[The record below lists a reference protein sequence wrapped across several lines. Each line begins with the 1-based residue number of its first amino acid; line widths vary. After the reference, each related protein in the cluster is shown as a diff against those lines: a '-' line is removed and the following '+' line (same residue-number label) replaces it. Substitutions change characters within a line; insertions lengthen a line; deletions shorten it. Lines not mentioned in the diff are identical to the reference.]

1 MKHIG
6 QRRRVIDWDAR
17 TSGTLLYT
25 GDLKLDGLLE
35 GLILRS
41 PHPHAKI
48 IRIDVSRARAMP
60 GVRAV
65 VTAADFPADA
75 RYLHEGA
82 RDRPPLAQGYV
93 RFVGEEVAAVAADT
107 RLQAQA
113 ALRTIEVVYEPLP
126 GPQTMAAALGQ
137 GVSQLHNRPTNRRNL
152 SHEVKRSWG
161 AIKAGRDHGKISVAG
176 EFLFPRQVHACM
188 ETNVAIASWD
198 ESKQRLD
205 VWTSTQAPYYITQEI
220 AHVMGLKPEQVV
232 CHEVA
237 VGGGFGAK
245 SKICEHEAI
254 AAALSRAARRPV
266 RVRLSREEEFETTKT
281 RHAFRTRLRIHAD
294 ESGNLRA
301 IEGAIDVENGAY
313 NHSGVSVMGAGI
325 KGLGMMYRP
334 EGLEVTGR
342 LIDTALT
349 PGGQFRG
356 YGSVQTAF
364 AMESL
369 MDELAERLHI
379 DPVELRIINANQ
391 AGDTTLVGGR
401 LGSVRLVECLIAA
414 RDAIGWAQEKT
425 NRKPGR
431 GVGISAGVHVSGSY
445 IGPGANRSDAAI
457 DVFAD
462 SRIRVRFGGSDAGT
476 GQKTILA
483 QIAAEE
489 LGLELDAVDVLTM
502 DSELTPFDMG
512 AWSSRGTHFGGHAV
526 RKAAL
531 ATAER
536 LKALAV
542 SQLGEGELRLE
553 GGAIWN
559 ADRNI
564 PIGRAALLSNEAK
577 DGMLTTEVSFVE
589 ANMEPADRAT
599 GRGNVSASYNFAA
612 HAAIVDVDRL
622 TGRVK
627 VLDYV
632 AAHDIGQV
640 MNPITAEGQAIGGAA
655 MGIGVALGEE
665 VIFEQGKMVNPAYL
679 HYALPRAA
687 DLPRIRPILVD
698 SKDPLGPYGAKAIGE
713 CSINPPPS
721 TIANAVYDAIGV
733 RIRNLPI
740 TPDKILNALAQRE
753 GRSRKHDIWRRPSR
767 WWIAVVRWVY
777 PRGLLKVLHRRT
789 ARFASRVEPP
799 QLDKVATPVTLADAL
814 SVLSPN
820 AMICGGGTD
829 LQLQRQQ
836 GLAAPRTLVSV
847 AGVTEL
853 EGIKSRTDGTIEI
866 GAAMTLSAL
875 AAAMAR
881 IAPWT
886 VEAIETIASAQIRE
900 MATVGGNLLQ
910 AKRCWFYRNGFG
922 CYKRLGGLAPCYAV
936 DGDHRFYHAA
946 ISGHRCQATTPS
958 DLATIF
964 LALDASVSI
973 SRAGGE
979 RIIPIAELYT
989 GPGETVVGANE
1000 IVRAICIPPSA
1011 TQRTGAFKKLRLWEG
1026 DFAIASA
1033 CVTTQIGAT
1042 TIWQDPRIVIGGLAP
1057 TPWRATATER
1067 GIDGKPIDV
1076 CQARL
1081 LFDNEL
1087 NRVAHPLPR
1096 NGWKLDA
1103 AAGLFEHAAEAILAT
1118 VEQRLDSKMTA

>member
-1 MKHIG
+1 MKHVG

-17 TSGTLLYT
+17 TSGSLLYT
-25 GDLKLDGLLE
+25 GDLKPDGLLE

-41 PHPHAKI
+41 PYPHAKI
-48 IRIDVSRARAMP
+48 VRIDVSKARVLP

-65 VTAADFPADA
+65 ITAADFPADA

-82 RDRPPLAQGYV
+82 RDRAPLAQGYV

-107 RLQAQA
+107 RLQAHA

-126 GPQTMAAALGQ
+126 GPQTMAAALGE

-161 AIKAGRDHGKISVAG
+161 SIEAGRNHSKVAVDG
-176 EFLFPRQVHACM
+176 EFRFPRQIHACM
-188 ETNVAIASWD
+188 ETNIAIASWD
-198 ESKQRLD
+198 ASKQRLD
-205 VWTSTQAPYYITQEI
+205 VWTSTQAPYYISQEV
-220 AHVMGLKPEQVV
+220 AHVMGLKPEQVI
-232 CHEVA
+232 CHEVG

-254 AAALSRAARRPV
+254 AAALSRVARQPV
-266 RVRLSREEEFETTKT
+266 RVRLTREEEFETTKT
-281 RHAFRTRLRIHAD
+281 RHAFQTRLRIHAD
-294 ESGNLRA
+294 ESGHLRA
-301 IEGAIDVENGAY
+301 IEGEIDVENGAY

-379 DPVELRIINANQ
+379 DPVELRILNANQ

-401 LGSVRLVECLIAA
+401 LGSARLAECLVAA
-414 RDAIGWAQEKT
+414 RDAIGWAHEKA

-445 IGPGANRSDAAI
+445 IGPGADRSDAAI
-457 DVFAD
+457 DVFANN
-462 SRIRVRFGGSDAGT
+462 RVRVRFGGSDAGT

-526 RKAAL
+526 RKAVL

-536 LKALAV
+536 LKALAAL
-542 SQLGEGELRLE
+542 QLGEGELRLD

-559 ADRNI
+559 GDRSI

-577 DGMLTTEVSFVE
+577 DGTLTTEASFVE

-622 TGRVK
+622 TGSIK

-640 MNPITAEGQAIGGAA
+640 INPITAEGQAIGGAA

-687 DLPRIRPILVD
+687 DLPRIRPILVEG
-698 SKDPLGPYGAKAIGE
+698 KDPLGPYGAKAIGE

-733 RIRNLPI
+733 RFRDLPI
-740 TPDKILNALAQRE
+740 TPDTILNALAQRE
-753 GRSRKHDIWRRPSR
+753 GRSRQHAIWRRPSR
-767 WWIAVVRWVY
+767 WWIALVRWMY
-777 PRGLLKVLHRRT
+777 PRGLLKILHGRT
-789 ARFASRVEPP
+789 ARFASRVEPAP
-799 QLDKVATPVTLADAL
+799 LDKVATPVMLAEALNAL
-814 SVLSPN
+814 SPD

-829 LQLQRQQ
+829 LHLQRRQ
-836 GLAAPRTLVSV
+836 GLAAPRILVSV
-847 AGVTEL
+847 TGVTEL
-853 EGIKSRTDGTIEI
+853 GGIKSLTDGSLEI
-866 GAAMTLSAL
+866 GAGVTLSAL
-875 AAAMAR
+875 ATAMKR

-946 ISGHRCQATTPS
+946 VGGHRCQATTPS

-964 LALDASVSI
+964 FALDAAVVI
-973 SRAGGE
+973 SELGGE

-1000 IVRAICIPPSA
+1000 ILRAIRIPPGA
-1011 TQRTGAFKKLRLWEG
+1011 TRRIGAFKKLRLWEG
-1026 DFAIASA
+1026 DFAVAAA
-1033 CVTTQIGAT
+1033 CMTTRPDTNGA
-1042 TIWQDPRIVIGGLAP
+1042 WQDPRIVIGGLAP
-1057 TPWRATATER
+1057 TPWRAVATER
-1067 GIDGKPIDV
+1067 GIDGKRGDV
-1076 CQARL
+1076 SEARL
-1081 LFDNEL
+1081 LFDSEL
-1087 NRVAHPLPR
+1087 NQAAHPLPR
-1096 NGWKLDA
+1096 NAWKLDA
-1103 AAGLFEHAAEAILAT
+1103 AAGLFEHAVEAILPIADQDHDR
-1118 VEQRLDSKMTA
+1118 EMTA

>member
-1 MKHIG
+1 MKHVG
-6 QRRRVIDWDAR
+6 KRRRVIDWEAR
-17 TSGTLLYT
+17 TSGTFVYT
-25 GDLKLDGLLE
+25 GDLKPDGLLE

-48 IRIDVSRARAMP
+48 VRIDVSKARAMP
-60 GVRAV
+60 GVHAV
-65 VTAADFPADA
+65 VTAADFPADVH
-75 RYLHEGA
+75 YLHEGA
-82 RDRPPLAQGYV
+82 QDRSPMAQNYV

-113 ALRTIEVVYEPLP
+113 ALQTIEVVYEPLP
-126 GPQTMAAALGQ
+126 GPQTMAAALSEGT
-137 GVSQLHNRPTNRRNL
+137 SQLHNRTTNRRNL

-161 AIKAGRDHGKISVAG
+161 SMEAGRNHSKISVAG
-176 EFLFPRQVHACM
+176 EFLFPRQIHACM
-188 ETNVAIASWD
+188 ETNITIASWD

-205 VWTSTQAPYYITQEI
+205 VWTSTQAPYYITREV
-220 AHVMGLKPEQVV
+220 AHVMELKPEQVV
-232 CHEVA
+232 CHEVG

-254 AAALSRAARRPV
+254 AAALSRAARTPV
-266 RVRLSREEEFETTKT
+266 RIRLTREEEFETTKT
-281 RHAFRTRLRIHAD
+281 RHAFQTRLRIHAD
-294 ESGNLRA
+294 ESGHLRA

-369 MDELAERLHI
+369 VDELAERLHI
-379 DPVELRIINANQ
+379 DPVELRIINANH

-401 LGSVRLVECLIAA
+401 LGSAQLAECLIAA
-414 RDAIGWAQEKT
+414 REAIGWANEKA

-431 GVGISAGVHVSGSY
+431 GVGIAAGVHVSGSY
-445 IGPGANRSDAAI
+445 IGPGADRSDAAI
-457 DVFAD
+457 DVFANN
-462 SRIRVRFGGSDAGT
+462 RVRVRFGGSDAGT

-483 QIAAEE
+483 QIASEE
-489 LGLELDAVDVLTM
+489 LGLDLDAVDVLTM

-553 GGAIWN
+553 SGAIWN
-559 ADRNI
+559 VDRSI
-564 PIGRAALLSNEAK
+564 PLGKAALLSNEAR
-577 DGMLTTEVSFVE
+577 DGMLTTEVSFIE
-589 ANMEPADRAT
+589 TNMEPADRGT
-599 GRGNVSASYNFAA
+599 GRGNISASYNFAA
-612 HAAIVDVDRL
+612 HAAIVHVDRL
-622 TGRVK
+622 TGSVK
-627 VLDYV
+627 VVDYV

-640 MNPITAEGQAIGGAA
+640 INPITAEGQAIGGAA

-687 DLPRIRPILVD
+687 DLPRIRPILVEG
-698 SKDPLGPYGAKAIGE
+698 KDPFGPYGAKAIGE
-713 CSINPPPS
+713 CSINQPPS

-733 RIRNLPI
+733 RIRDLPI

-753 GRSRKHDIWRRPSR
+753 GRSRQHAIWRRPSR
-767 WWIAVVRWVY
+767 WWIALVRWMY
-777 PRGLLKVLHRRT
+777 PRGLLKILHGRT
-789 ARFASRVEPP
+789 ARFASHVEPAP
-799 QLDKVATPVTLADAL
+799 LDKVATPVTLTDAL
-814 SVLSPN
+814 SALSPD

-847 AGVTEL
+847 ARVTEL
-853 EGIKSRTDGTIEI
+853 QRIRSLADGTVEI
-866 GAAMTLSAL
+866 GAAVTLSAL
-875 AAAMAR
+875 ATAMKR
-881 IAPWT
+881 IASWT

-936 DGDHRFYHAA
+936 GGDHRFYHAA
-946 ISGHRCQATTPS
+946 IDGHRCQATTPS
-958 DLATIF
+958 DLATMF
-964 LALDASVSI
+964 LALDAVAVI
-973 SRAGGE
+973 SHPTGE
-979 RIIPIAELYT
+979 HIIPIAELYT
-989 GPGETVVGANE
+989 GPGETVIGTNE
-1000 IVRAICIPPSA
+1000 ILRAIRLPPAA
-1011 TQRTGAFKKLRLWEG
+1011 TQRIGAFKKLRLWEG
-1026 DFAIASA
+1026 DFAVASA
-1033 CVTTQIGAT
+1033 CVTTQADAST
-1042 TIWQDPRIVIGGLAP
+1042 AWRNPRIVIGGLAP
-1057 TPWRATATER
+1057 TPWRAVATER
-1067 GIDGKPIDV
+1067 QIDGTPIDISE
-1076 CQARL
+1076 ARL
-1081 LFDNEL
+1081 RFDTEL

-1103 AAGLFEHAAEAILAT
+1103 AAGLFEHAVEAILGT
-1118 VEQRLDSKMTA
+1118 PTNTKTAR